1 MSKIVTMTIGLKVNE
16 DQDRNEVLSMFHA
29 LLEDHKFRKVLEYND
44 IKITSVVF
52 SEQIIINS

>member
-1 MSKIVTMTIGLKVNE
+1 MSKTVTMTIGLKVNE

-44 IKITSVVF
+44 IKIPVWF
-52 SEQIIINS
+52 FLNK